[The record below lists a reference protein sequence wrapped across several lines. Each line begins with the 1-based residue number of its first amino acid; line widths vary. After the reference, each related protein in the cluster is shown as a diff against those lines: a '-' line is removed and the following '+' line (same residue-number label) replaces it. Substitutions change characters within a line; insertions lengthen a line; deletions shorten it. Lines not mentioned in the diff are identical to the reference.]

1 MTSAR
6 SKPWAFSLKGKV
18 SRWQRLRGAAQPLV
32 VEARSDA
39 RSGLAE
45 PVAFETRFRELTML
59 LLFAAHGGPCRRLG
73 RKEVSVTQP
82 QFPPALPQP
91 APGPQPGVQPH
102 PPRRPVQ
109 AAGPKV
115 IATLPPI
122 EELNDEVPLSP
133 RTGQPRR
140 PAVLLVAAVLSY
152 LAASALALSYAI
164 HWWDAVHPDTYPTS
178 ARLIEWVDPDPGKW
192 LSLTLEVVLAAA
204 AVVAA
209 GATAVAGFQA
219 WNGWRWARWAG
230 PVAVALVGA
239 FALVVNNWALVGV
252 GLAAVSA
259 ALVFLPPVSRYLG
272 QWDRVRSEQPE
283 RYRRPAWIFYGR
295 LPRFR

>member
-1 MTSAR
+1 M
-6 SKPWAFSLKGKV
+6 
-18 SRWQRLRGAAQPLV
+18 
-32 VEARSDA
+32 EARSEI
-39 RSGLAE
+39 GLAE
-45 PVAFETRFRELTML
+45 PVAFETRLRELTMP
-59 LLFAAHGGPCRRLG
+59 LLFVTHGGPCRRLA

-82 QFPPALPQP
+82 QFPPGATQPAPPQA
-91 APGPQPGVQPH
+91 APGPQPPTPGLQPH
-102 PPRRPVQ
+102 LPRQPVP
-109 AAGPKV
+109 AAGPKP

-140 PAVLLVAAVLSY
+140 PAVLLAAAVLSY

-164 HWWDAVHPDTYPTS
+164 HWWGAVHPDTYPTS
-178 ARLIEWVDPDPGKW
+178 ARLIEWIDPDPGKW
-192 LSLTLEVVLAAA
+192 LSLTLEVILAAA
-204 AVVAA
+204 AVLAA

-230 PVAVALVGA
+230 PVAVALAGV
-239 FALVVNNWALVGV
+239 FALVVNNWALIGM

>member
-1 MTSAR
+1 M
-6 SKPWAFSLKGKV
+6 
-18 SRWQRLRGAAQPLV
+18 
-32 VEARSDA
+32 
-39 RSGLAE
+39 
-45 PVAFETRFRELTML
+45 
-59 LLFAAHGGPCRRLG
+59 
-73 RKEVSVTQP
+73 TQP
-82 QFPPALPQP
+82 QFPPGAAQPAPMQAASVPQP
-91 APGPQPGVQPH
+91 HAPGPQPPGRGAQPV
-102 PPRRPVQ
+102 P
-109 AAGPKV
+109 AGPKV
-115 IATLPPI
+115 IATLPPL

-140 PAVLLVAAVLSY
+140 PAILLGAAVLSY

-192 LSLTLEVVLAAA
+192 LSLTLEVILAAA
-204 AVVAA
+204 IVLAA

-230 PVAVALVGA
+230 PVAVALAGA
-239 FALVVNNWALVGV
+239 FALVVNNWALIGV

-259 ALVFLPPVSRYLG
+259 ALVFLPPVNRYLG
-272 QWDRVRSEQPE
+272 QWDRVRGVQPE